1 MTSLKHLFNP
11 RGCMTSSIVINDL
24 NKHVRHIVIDRI
36 DAKNALTA
44 EMYLNLADKLNEA
57 DSEPQIRAVVISG
70 DEKVFCAGND
80 LNDFLERP
88 PLDGSAPP
96 FVFLLA
102 LNNFS
107 KPLIAATAGPA
118 VGIGTTMLLHCDHV
132 ISADNTLFKMPFVA
146 LGLTPEGGS
155 SLLLPHLIGQRLA
168 SELLL
173 LGKSFDAQYA
183 HNIGLINHVCKPHE
197 VIDLAIKKANQYAA
211 QAPVAV
217 QRAKELLKAPF
228 KAQIEQVIKDEGEI
242 FAQRVKSAEC
252 KEAISAFF
260 EKRAPN
266 FG

>member
-1 MTSLKHLFNP
+1 MTSP
-11 RGCMTSSIVINDL
+11 IVVNDL
-24 NKHVRHIVIDRI
+24 SKHVRHVVINRTE
-36 DAKNALTA
+36 AKNALTA
-44 EMYLNLADKLNEA
+44 QMYLSLSDVLIEA
-57 DSEPQIRAVVISG
+57 DNAPDIRAVVISG
-70 DEKVFCAGND
+70 NDKVFCAGND

-88 PLDGSAPP
+88 PLDSSAPP
-96 FVFLLA
+96 FTFLMA

-132 ISADNTLFKMPFVA
+132 ISADNTLFKMPFVS

-155 SLLLPHLIGQRLA
+155 SLLLPYLIGQRLA
-168 SELLL
+168 SELLM

-183 HNIGLINHVCKPHE
+183 HNIGLINQVCEPQE
-197 VIDLAIKKANQYAA
+197 VIALAIDKANQYAA
-211 QAPVAV
+211 QAPEAV
-217 QRAKELLKAPF
+217 QQAKALLKAPF
-228 KAQIEQVIKDEGEI
+228 KEHIEQIIKSEGEI

-266 FG
+266 F